1 MLPLGPTAA
10 GRRPPPSPTCRQP
23 RSSVPALKAALA
35 PRCIALPLTTGS
47 APSTEIADLEPKSH
61 GNSRSGP
68 RARRRETESA
78 ERSGG
83 AGAGRHRASRV
94 LFPKPAATAPG
105 RVAFAHRTKGG
116 GWKRRCPQ
124 PGPNPPKHV
133 TEGGLPLGRAARQ
146 APRPHPHPAP
156 RQGNQQT
163 PAGTTPPPP
172 WIPTLGAP
180 AGETPNHK
188 GQLSS
193 IGGCLQD
200 LASESVRNLL
210 NKDGRLCSFLGIKIR
225 SQTLQDPEHGLNI
238 HCNTA

>member
-1 MLPLGPTAA
+1 MTSAAEGRARAGTERPAFSSRSQQRPLRAES
-10 GRRPPPSPTCRQP
+10 PSPT
-23 RSSVPALKAALA
+23 
-35 PRCIALPLTTGS
+35 
-47 APSTEIADLEPKSH
+47 E
-61 GNSRSGP
+61 
-68 RARRRETESA
+68 RR
-78 ERSGG
+78 
-83 AGAGRHRASRV
+83 
-94 LFPKPAATAPG
+94 
-105 RVAFAHRTKGG
+105 GG

-193 IGGCLQD
+193 IGGRLQD

-238 HCNTA
+238 HCDRA